1 MAVEKHV
8 SAGGVVYKDEDG
20 QVKLAICGRNSPKL
34 WALPKGTPKPGESIE
49 QTAVREVSE
58 ETGLEV
64 EILRPVGSVNYW
76 FKADGNRINKTVHF
90 FLMSLKGGSTDLHD
104 AEFDWV
110 EWFSAEETLRRLS
123 YKSEVQ
129 IVQKALESIEDERVI
144 HNAAKG

>member
-1 MAVEKHV
+1 MAVERHV
-8 SAGGVVYKDEDG
+8 SAGGVVYRNEAG
-20 QVKLAICGRNSPKL
+20 QIMLAICGRNSPKL

-64 EILRPVGSVNYW
+64 EIRAPVGSVNYW
-76 FKADGNRINKTVHF
+76 FRAEGYRINKTVHF
-90 FLMSLKGGSTDLHD
+90 FLMSVKGGSTALHD

-110 EWFSAEETLRRLS
+110 EWFSPEQTLQHLS
-123 YKSEVQ
+123 YKSEAQ
-129 IVQKALESIEDERVI
+129 IVQKALESLGDERVI